1 MSRAGGP
8 ARAPSAHRPPG
19 PPCRRD
25 GAEPRA
31 PRFRRARAVPPHAP
45 PLRAGVRI
53 GAVRIAA
60 GRIGAVRIAA
70 GRIGAFRIA
79 AGRVGAVRIAAGRVG
94 AVRLGPAHAPAVAG
108 RAAGRGGAIPTVPP
122 REPPRP
128 PRAAGRIGAARRA
141 RIGPQPPA
149 RRRRSARPDAHAGA

>member
-1 MSRAGGP
+1 MSRAAGTDL
-8 ARAPSAHRPPG
+8 APSAHRPPG

-45 PLRAGVRI
+45 PLRAGV
-53 GAVRIAA
+53 
-60 GRIGAVRIAA
+60 RIGAVRIAA